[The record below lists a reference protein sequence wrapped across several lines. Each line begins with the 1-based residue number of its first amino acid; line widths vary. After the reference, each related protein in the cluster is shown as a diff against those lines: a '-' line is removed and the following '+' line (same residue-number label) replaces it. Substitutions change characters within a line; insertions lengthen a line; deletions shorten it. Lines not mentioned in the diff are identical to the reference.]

1 MNRKIVKWIEED
13 YFQNPSFF
21 GQLLSMTLLPL
32 TLIYCLIV
40 GIKRFRDQKI
50 DFGIPIISIG
60 NLTVGGNGKTPL
72 TIQIAK
78 NQENIAIIL
87 RGYGRTSKDLVVVS
101 HNRQILCNVKTS
113 GDEAFMI
120 AKELPNATVIVS
132 ANRKLAILKAKEL
145 GCKKVILDDGFSRTD
160 IKKFDILIKPKD
172 EPKNIFCIPSGPYRE
187 PKFIYAMA
195 DLILE
200 EGVDFKKKVT
210 FYDQN
215 LQQNVD
221 IFNFQSPIVV
231 ITAIAKPFRLKE
243 FLPKDTIIESFSDHH
258 FFEDSQIE
266 EIFAKYPKHTF
277 ATTQKDAVKLEKYL
291 QKFIIIKLELELLN
305 QKIPYMKA

>member
-1 MNRKIVKWIEED
+1 MNHKIVKWIEED

-21 GQLLSMTLLPL
+21 GQLLSITLLPL

-72 TIQIAK
+72 SIQIAK

-87 RGYGRTSKDLVVVS
+87 RGYGRTSKDLVLVA
-101 HNRQILCNVKTS
+101 HDRQILCDVKTS

-145 GCKKVILDDGFSRTD
+145 GCKKVILDDGFSKTD

-172 EPKNIFCIPSGPYRE
+172 EPQNIFCIPSGPYRE

-210 FYDQN
+210 FYDRNIQISDFK
-215 LQQNVD
+215 LPV
-221 IFNFQSPIVV
+221 VV

-243 FLPKDTIIESFSDHH
+243 FLPADTIIESFNDHH